1 VGESRGRHRS
11 GRHSAPKKK
20 VVKPKSVSALAGL
33 AGMSSVIVT
42 GGSSIPT
49 VNTSVTKPVDDTT
62 TSIPVIKATAVTD
75 AFAYRAQ
82 AASRTNE
89 RETLAD
95 AEAAARASSAIDPAT
110 DLQAVID
117 TTPTLKSSDIRAIQ
131 SLSSSSENLEN
142 LVSLVQ
148 DNATQRAL
156 LLVQQ
161 QEEARAAEAAAA
173 IEAAQAFQRA
183 EQKKEAVITQAQR
196 VQSIGKVMV
205 PIQDGYELSARFMQR
220 GRIWSGGIHTG
231 LDFRAPTGTRVY
243 AAAAGTIIESGY
255 EGSYGYRVVI
265 DHGDGYITT
274 YNHLSKVFETNGF
287 VDSGTNIGLTGTTGK
302 STGPHL
308 HLEVLKDGQ
317 FINPA
322 SWLWGLS

>member
-1 VGESRGRHRS
+1 MSESRGRHRA

-62 TSIPVIKATAVTD
+62 SSIPIVRTTAVTD

-95 AEAAARASSAIDPAT
+95 AEAAAAASSAIDPAT
-110 DLQAVID
+110 DLLAVID
-117 TTPTLKSSDIRAIQ
+117 TTPTLKSTDVRAIQ

-161 QEEARAAEAAAA
+161 QEEARAAAAAA
-173 IEAAQAFQRA
+173 EIEIAEAVQRA
-183 EQKKEAVITQAQR
+183 EQKKEAVITQAKR

-220 GRIWSGGIHTG
+220 GRIWSGGVHTG

-243 AAAAGTIIESGY
+243 AAASGTIIESGY

-265 DHGDGYITT
+265 DHGDGYTTT

-308 HLEVLKDGQ
+308 HLEVLKDGE